1 MKILN
6 EKVINSKEFIQ
17 FQSMIVKHYNEN
29 ETEVSY
35 EDFKKTLSEFIMV
48 IMESYLEDTEY
59 NKDKCFF
66 EIEVALFYF
75 ICYTINNYKEVF

>member
-35 EDFKKTLSEFIMV
+35 
-48 IMESYLEDTEY
+48 
-59 NKDKCFF
+59 
-66 EIEVALFYF
+66 
-75 ICYTINNYKEVF
+75 